1 MEYSIEE
8 IVKYFYKTK
17 RKLGRVPKVKE
28 FKLISP
34 VRRNWGNYNAF
45 LKDVGEKTLN
55 ERTKEKY
62 INQVKKFVD
71 VNGRKPSS
79 AEFCKNMLTIVRIFG
94 SWNNLL
100 LETGIKEIRIVN
112 RSKMTGD
119 ELLRYYINLCN
130 KEKKLITSK
139 ELDKNPEYLNSHI
152 FGSKFGSFGEFLKVA
167 VNDERLKIKDKK
179 CKVRPEKYTQEE
191 LANHIKQY
199 LESETII
206 TIQTFKQYLK
216 VNKLASINTYKN
228 RFRTG
233 FFKELVNMKN

>member
-1 MEYSIEE
+1 MEYSREE
-8 IVKYFYKTK
+8 VINYFYEVKNK
-17 RKLGRVPKVKE
+17 IGRVPKIKE

-34 VRRNWGNYNAF
+34 VRRIWGNYNNF
-45 LKDVGEKTLN
+45 LKDIGEENYN
-55 ERTKEKY
+55 ERIKEKY
-62 INQVKKFVD
+62 IIQVREFVKK
-71 VNGRKPSS
+71 NKRKPSS
-79 AEFCKNMLTIVRIFG
+79 AEFIKNMLTIVRIFG

-100 LETGIKEIRIVN
+100 LEAGIKEIRIVN
-112 RSKMTGD
+112 RSNMTDD
-119 ELLRYYINLCN
+119 ELLEYYINLCN
-130 KEKKLITSK
+130 REKKLITSK

-167 VNDERLKIKDKK
+167 INDGRLKVKDKK
-179 CKVRPEKYTQEE
+179 YKIRPEKYNQEE

-228 RFRTG
+228 RFRKG
-233 FFKELVNMKN
+233 SFKELMKV